1 MISLIA
7 QNKRSTTA
15 NTCTRHSRGPSWLHP
30 WQALSQILEQL
41 LDVDSCFS
49 ASLNEK
55 DSKLLCQGLPFL
67 CIHLSL
73 IGLINFVSHKE
84 YYQVVSTDWF
94 GIINPFSHIIEGIF
108 A

>member
-1 MISLIA
+1 
-7 QNKRSTTA
+7 
-15 NTCTRHSRGPSWLHP
+15 
-30 WQALSQILEQL
+30 L
-41 LDVDSCFS
+41 LDIDSCLCTC
-49 ASLNEK
+49 LNEK
-55 DSKLLCQGLPFL
+55 DSKFLCQGLSFL
-67 CIHLSL
+67 SIHLSL